1 MEEYKD
7 PSIELLWVGG
17 ELRAMKWSTS
27 TDVSYRGTGVGGGG
41 GDAVAL
47 RTKCPRGPC
56 PRCTKDCRVA
66 SI

>member
-1 MEEYKD
+1 MMEECKD

-17 ELRAMKWSTS
+17 ELKWSTS
-27 TDVSYRGTGVGGGG
+27 TDGADSYRGTGVGGGG

-56 PRCTKDCRVA
+56 PRCTKACRVA